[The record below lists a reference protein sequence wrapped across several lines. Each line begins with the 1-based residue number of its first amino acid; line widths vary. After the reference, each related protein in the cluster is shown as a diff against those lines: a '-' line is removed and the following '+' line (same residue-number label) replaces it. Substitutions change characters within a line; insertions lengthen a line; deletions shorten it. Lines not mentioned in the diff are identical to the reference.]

1 MKKISLL
8 ATSVAIALTGCG
20 GGSGGSG
27 DDNVARQGVVLTGF
41 DGYFKN
47 AVVFIDNNQNGSWEP
62 STDSFLGLTNS
73 KGQLDVGETKPEGTL
88 AIQTLTPGGAAQ
100 GKLIAIDSEQYA
112 GIYTVDMDLPG
123 QPMEHELVFRAP
135 NSSNVISPITD
146 LVAIEVSKGKTIEQA
161 EAAVAEAL
169 TGDASGD
176 IDLYSDYVEGAKAG
190 SKLHKTA
197 QILTETKAANPST
210 YQDAATEIAKEADKA
225 VEAIAQSNPELLDE
239 DSFKPVVPV
248 DTDGNVTEIPSGEIE
263 NPSYKTTVNDD
274 VYDAVQEALDDV
286 ELELG
291 MQGASDYL
299 VQLDLKGLFE
309 DKDVEEIDLGLI
321 KVDDSALTGSNIK
334 AVYDYDNNKLNI
346 GVSPSDKI
354 TKAGEFEI
362 IVMIGNS
369 DDTNYTPAYF
379 TLEVDEGDVTEPT
392 YSDDALAGLQDG
404 VDLWELIE
412 GKDLGEGYTVD
423 FTNLFVGDNLT
434 LTFSSNATTNGLI
447 FDNMGSGVIGVQG
460 KPVRSAEDDDTD
472 YTIKLT
478 ATDEFGLS
486 TTVELEL
493 PDVQQAATP
502 EPGPTPG
509 IEGIDRLQNQF
520 LYFADIGGHNV
531 VWCDA
536 VYFDSFSKN
545 IYWSVRDENNH
556 QKECPTLDNDTSLA
570 ELKNAGLIE
579 EGGTYTI
586 TGNNS
591 QFNIHY
597 IEETDSED
605 SGSSVRA
612 EYTLKAKSIY
622 EGDDLNHYYL
632 NYKEFEENKLELDE
646 NFALYLNGQA
656 IEEEILFQQIST
668 SMNNPNWVTRIAH
681 SENSDGSIRGFD
693 VSAIMQEFKRNPN
706 PTGNNSESHYSA
718 VEIQISG
725 DNGITCD
732 EFLDIYPAGN
742 MEIHEQGG
750 NVDVYQPHYQNG
762 AVEHTSG
769 NGCYI
774 RLHPQAGQPIN
785 SPADPFSMAE
795 IEPGRYTLEVLP
807 KDGVNAERI
816 LFSFYK

>member
-88 AIQTLTPGGAAQ
+88 AIQTLTPGGTAQ
-100 GKLIAIDSEQYA
+100 GKLIAIDSEKYA

-161 EAAVAEAL
+161 EAAVAQAL

-176 IDLYSDYVEGAKAG
+176 LDLYSDYVEGAKAD

-210 YQDAATEIAKEADKA
+210 YHDAATAIAKEADKA

-291 MQGASDYL
+291 MQGASNYL

-309 DKDVEEIDLGLI
+309 DKDVDEIDLGLI
-321 KVDDSALTGSNIK
+321 KVDDTALAGSNIK

-346 GVSPSDKI
+346 GVSQSDKI

-423 FTNLFVGDNLT
+423 FTNLFIGDNLT

-460 KPVRSAEDDDTD
+460 KPVRSEEDDDTD

-478 ATDEFGLS
+478 ATDELGLS

-502 EPGPTPG
+502 EPGPLHPL
-509 IEGIDRLQNQF
+509 EGKT
-520 LYFADIGGHNV
+520 LYFIETPEGDDEVQLNYCETFYLENGK
-531 VWCDA
+531 
-536 VYFDSFSKN
+536 VYFGSESYTGDVTKSCAP
-545 IYWSVRDENNH
+545 VAENA
-556 QKECPTLDNDTSLA
+556 SA
-570 ELKNAGLIE
+570 
-579 EGGTYTI
+579 TYTI
-586 TGNNS
+586 
-591 QFNIHY
+591 
-597 IEETDSED
+597 
-605 SGSSVRA
+605 
-612 EYTLKAKSIY
+612 
-622 EGDDLNHYYL
+622 EGDVITIVEDHYDPMTLEIAHTSALGDNTRYIV
-632 NYKEFEENKLELDE
+632 NSVELDTGDDDYYSAFEALTNKADAEGRLSTLSTGSWE
-646 NFALYLNGQA
+646 NTAQLTTLFINGDYVELYITPQMRN
-656 IEEEILFQQIST
+656 EEDGGNDGIADADLFID
-668 SMNNPNWVTRIAH
+668 NPN
-681 SENSDGSIRGFD
+681 
-693 VSAIMQEFKRNPN
+693 
-706 PTGNNSESHYSA
+706 
-718 VEIQISG
+718 G
-725 DNGITCD
+725 DITCSD
-732 EFLDIYPAGN
+732 MQNSFDGGFFGDQRASFNEGFNCWTQTEDGKEYVSLDFDYSNEFTNPSTHRIHLMGLTDQVPSFN
-742 MEIHEQGG
+742 MNIQYVG
-750 NVDVYQPHYQNG
+750 DSAY
-762 AVEHTSG
+762 
-769 NGCYI
+769 
-774 RLHPQAGQPIN
+774 
-785 SPADPFSMAE
+785 D
-795 IEPGRYTLEVLP
+795 
-807 KDGVNAERI
+807 
-816 LFSFYK
+816 